1 MQRRLRPATDT
12 LSREFSGIFSPETVE
27 ACVIDC
33 YEQLD
38 ETATITN
45 FLVLFAER
53 FARDRLRATAE
64 VEGKILS
71 QVPEVLFVCVHN
83 AGRS

>member
-1 MQRRLRPATDT
+1 LQRRLRPATDT
-12 LSREFSGIFSPETVE
+12 FSREFSGIFSPETVE
-27 ACVIDC
+27 ACAIDC
-33 YEQLD
+33 YQQLD

-45 FLVLFAER
+45 FFVLFAER
-53 FARDRLRATAE
+53 FARDRLRATTE